1 MLLYPPNVAGWPSG
15 KAWIDSSSLLLRM
28 QLPQIWSGL
37 RPMDYKAKEN
47 DDLDMGQKNRSAL
60 EKVYKNPKIDIN
72 WKQIEEVFAG
82 KSIPD
87 YLLQI
92 QNRQNDKTISSFSDQ
107 SVKIN
112 IIDWMSTP
120 EYQLC

>member
-1 MLLYPPNVAGWPSG
+1 
-15 KAWIDSSSLLLRM
+15 
-28 QLPQIWSGL
+28 
-37 RPMDYKAKEN
+37 MDYKAKEN

-82 KSIPD
+82 KNIPD

-112 IIDWMSTP
+112 IIYWMSTP